1 MSNHKPLYS
10 PRRTCHSETEICN
23 LFERHMKTLLDQ
35 KCSMINEITEWGNNL
50 IRQIQENVDK
60 QKGLVE
66 RGYKNQLDYLHT
78 QHQEFLDTA
87 LVYEERKNREEVRQL
102 LEQCHE
108 LKFELGSF
116 EYPEQSIPFIQI
128 EKEQQLVEVAHNSL
142 NTRQPENRSTVNDDF
157 RIKVHEVIS
166 PSSNGIK

>member
-1 MSNHKPLYS
+1 
-10 PRRTCHSETEICN
+10 
-23 LFERHMKTLLDQ
+23 
-35 KCSMINEITEWGNNL
+35 MINEITEWGNNL

-128 EKEQQLVEVAHNSL
+128 EKEQHNSF
-142 NTRQPENRSTVNDDF
+142 NTHQPEKRSMVNDDF
-157 RIKVHEVIS
+157 RIEDNKNIREVIP